1 MTPSTEKLK
10 EEPEW
15 TTYNK
20 VEQPDW
26 SYVASIIFIFVIVL
40 SFIAA
45 VVVTIISFWNALT

>member
-1 MTPSTEKLK
+1 LK

-20 VEQPDW
+20 VEQLDW